1 MMSIYDAVVET
12 AANQLGIPEGKV
24 TLETK
29 IPDIHHLGLMVA
41 VKTGKV
47 IIINNLQ
54 KNIQLKK
61 LLNCLKKNKYL
72 RSD

>member
-54 KNIQLKK
+54 KKHTVEEAIELFEKK
-61 LLNCLKKNKYL
+61 
-72 RSD
+72 